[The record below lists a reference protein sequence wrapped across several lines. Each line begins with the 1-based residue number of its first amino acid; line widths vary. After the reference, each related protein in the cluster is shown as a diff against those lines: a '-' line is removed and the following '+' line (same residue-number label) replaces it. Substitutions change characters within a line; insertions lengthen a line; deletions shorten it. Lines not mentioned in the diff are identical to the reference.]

1 MRWKFLELQQIC
13 VETVQK
19 GVSQERVWH
28 FTRWFFCSILF
39 EYTIWS
45 QPLLGETRIPI
56 PQLHHIVRAPLRCY
70 SRGMTLLWWFV
81 WWISEVQCC
90 KGPSTMLSRG
100 WCKVSLEQLVDE
112 PYIPIDRSCQTGG
125 KDAMWSSDRKGCF
138 LTEEG
143 GVCAP
148 RKSLIGLQEIGW
160 LRK

>member
-1 MRWKFLELQQIC
+1 
-13 VETVQK
+13 
-19 GVSQERVWH
+19 
-28 FTRWFFCSILF
+28 
-39 EYTIWS
+39 
-45 QPLLGETRIPI
+45 
-56 PQLHHIVRAPLRCY
+56 
-70 SRGMTLLWWFV
+70 
-81 WWISEVQCC
+81 
-90 KGPSTMLSRG
+90 MLSRG

-125 KDAMWSSDRKGCF
+125 KEATWCPDRSGCF